1 MIVFKW
7 VTTHRLCK
15 VCMLRYVCLAFP
27 NVLKSEETDMIHSR
41 ANQLTRERVRTR
53 VNAGAVSNRSTI
65 VGILVQSHD
74 RYVKLTR
81 DVVV

>member
-1 MIVFKW
+1 MQCLHVTGLTVFKW
-7 VTTHRLCK
+7 VTLFMFGLFRFYTRL
-15 VCMLRYVCLAFP
+15 
-27 NVLKSEETDMIHSR
+27 
-41 ANQLTRERVRTR
+41 
-53 VNAGAVSNRSTI
+53 NAGAVSNRSTI